1 MSTLNLKA
9 SRVSNV
15 NPVTKQKGL
24 TVRVLTNGT
33 ADFDSIVTLAG
44 KNTTMHRAELRMAFE
59 LCLDSVADA
68 LKEGMIVDLG
78 PIGKIYPS
86 CTSKWYEKAEDM
98 KLSDVH
104 PGLYFRA
111 GEERRKKAVPPP
123 SRARR
128 LIRPS
133 RPSRP
138 SRATAGAAT
147 TIPTTG
153 WNRFRGKGGSDGG
166 RVAGLLH
173 IHYIIGLDAIAGIR
187 ADGQYKGG

>member
-1 MSTLNLKA
+1 MSTLKLKA

-33 ADFDSIVTLAG
+33 ADFDSIVTSAG

-111 GEERRKKAVPPP
+111 GEEVESAI
-123 SRARR
+123 RAAK
-128 LIRPS
+128 IVWAKP
-133 RPSRP
+133 
-138 SRATAGAAT
+138 GDGEEEEEEGGT
-147 TIPTTG
+147 TTNPGTTDNPTEPTNPTEPG
-153 WNRFRGKGGSDGG
+153 NGGGSNDDAGDGME
-166 RVAGLLH
+166 
-173 IHYIIGLDAIAGIR
+173 
-187 ADGQYKGG
+187 